1 MRSSWL
7 DPYLWVHLAGL
18 AALPIFLEL
27 CLLGLAVGYPIL
39 PPALELLLIAGVG
52 IAPILWM
59 QWQRPFY
66 IFSLLAVAL
75 KPNQLT
81 EPQRKKLRFFKTQE
95 TRIVSLL
102 APVALCWVLW
112 QLYRLAPLAADITPI
127 PSGLRLLGLLVAAIA
142 FLGCNLFLQVPLS
155 VLRVL
160 LVSDQALAAADPY
173 PVNQIAQDFTLL
185 GLKVDRLLPALVSPQ
200 VGASVTTG
208 SSPASSTIPI
218 ASDSPL
224 SQPESDTAW
233 DETDTDFEAAE
244 PPTPETDA
252 SAAGTSEPE
261 AISLDVAPN
270 QPEATQPESPSEPS
284 APAEDIDE
292 KL

>member
-18 AALPIFLEL
+18 AALPILLEL

-39 PPALELLLIAGVG
+39 PPPLEWLFIAGVG

-75 KPNQLT
+75 KPDQLT
-81 EPQRKKLRFFKTQE
+81 EAQRRILQFFKTPE
-95 TRIVSLL
+95 TRILSVV
-102 APVALCWVLW
+102 APVVLSWVLW
-112 QLYRLAPLAADITPI
+112 KLYRLGPLAAEITPI
-127 PSGLRLLGLLVAAIA
+127 PSGLRLVGLLVAAIA

-160 LVSDQALAAADPY
+160 LVGEQALAAADPY

-200 VGASVTTG
+200 AVGASVTTG
-208 SSPASSTIPI
+208 SSPASPTVPV
-218 ASDSPL
+218 ASESPL
-224 SQPESDTAW
+224 SQPESEAAW
-233 DETDTDFEAAE
+233 DETDFDVTEA
-244 PPTPETDA
+244 PTPET
-252 SAAGTSEPE
+252 SAAAADTSAPE
-261 AISLDVAPN
+261 AISSGVPPH
-270 QPEATQPESPSEPS
+270 QPEATQSDSPSAPS
-284 APAEDIDE
+284 APAEEIDE
-292 KL
+292 NL